1 MRRECLHP
9 HQPPVRLVVALEHRH
24 RPTEQPGGE
33 NGVLASAMPDPAFSA
48 TGGLSE
54 TLCLPLPDGVEP
66 AALLAELRRLSWGAA
81 DILRAYA
88 RGEQPPYGFPAAL
101 QVDQGGEGPVSAA
114 DLAVNQ
120 WLLDGLSQAFPDA
133 DWTLLSEEN
142 AGERLQPG
150 QPLTAEW
157 LWILDPLDG
166 TKDFLKGTGEYA
178 VHLALVRQGTPLLGV
193 VLLPEAEELWFGLL
207 GSGAEP
213 NSHAWCEDRAGT
225 RRPARFS
232 QRRELGELVL
242 VASRSHR
249 DERLEQLLAALEL
262 GDTIARGSV
271 GGKVASILR
280 GETDLYISLS
290 GRSAPKDWDMAAPEA
305 VLRAAGGAFSHAD
318 GRPLSYNDG
327 DIRQA
332 GCLIASHGPAH
343 GELCRRAAAA
353 MATIDPGFAV

>member
-1 MRRECLHP
+1 
-9 HQPPVRLVVALEHRH
+9 
-24 RPTEQPGGE
+24 
-33 NGVLASAMPDPAFSA
+33 MPDSA
-48 TGGLSE
+48 LSANGDISE
-54 TLCLPLPDGVEP
+54 TLCWPLPDGVEP
-66 AALLAELRRLSWGAA
+66 EALLAALRRLSWGAA

-88 RGEQPPYGFPAAL
+88 RGEQPPYGFPQAL
-101 QVDQGGEGPVSAA
+101 SVEDGGEGPVSAA

-120 WLLDGLSQAFPDA
+120 WLLDGLSQAFPEA
-133 DWTLLSEEN
+133 AWTLLSEEN

-150 QPLTAEW
+150 QPLAAEW

-166 TKDFLKGTGEYA
+166 TKDFLQGTGEYA
-178 VHLALVRQGTPLLGV
+178 VHLALVRHGTPVLGV
-193 VLLPEAEELWFGLL
+193 VLLPEPEELWFGLL
-207 GSGAEP
+207 GAGPEA
-213 NSHAWCEDRAGT
+213 NGQAWCEDRAGA

-232 QRRELGELVL
+232 PRRALGELVL

-249 DERLEQLLAALEL
+249 DERLEQLLAALQL

-280 GETDLYISLS
+280 GETDVYISLS

-318 GRPLSYNDG
+318 GRPLTYNDG

-332 GCLIASHGPAH
+332 GCLIASHGASH
-343 GELCRRAAAA
+343 RQLCETAAAA